1 MSQNANSHYTCKK
14 DEGQLTR
21 YLYFI
26 LRLLPSARCLRHTLG
41 VRINDIMLRVS
52 IQVLLPSSFISVSK
66 KVIFHLQRWT
76 SSTPT
81 NWRETIWYIWHLKIW
96 YILIQDISRP
106 QLKTD
111 KWPKNTKGKKTT
123 LIQFLLLWIKSLASS

>member
-21 YLYFI
+21 DLYFI

-66 KVIFHLQRWT
+66 KVSYFTSKDGPPAHRQTEEKRYDIFGT
-76 SSTPT
+76 
-81 NWRETIWYIWHLKIW
+81 
-96 YILIQDISRP
+96 
-106 QLKTD
+106 
-111 KWPKNTKGKKTT
+111 
-123 LIQFLLLWIKSLASS
+123 